1 MHLSS
6 LQRSQE
12 EERQCN
18 MDWDQQRIQKA
29 RATLLEERQ
38 QQRQQRNLRR
48 DLDSS
53 NLSLAR
59 EQRLQ

>member
-1 MHLSS
+1 
-6 LQRSQE
+6 
-12 EERQCN
+12 